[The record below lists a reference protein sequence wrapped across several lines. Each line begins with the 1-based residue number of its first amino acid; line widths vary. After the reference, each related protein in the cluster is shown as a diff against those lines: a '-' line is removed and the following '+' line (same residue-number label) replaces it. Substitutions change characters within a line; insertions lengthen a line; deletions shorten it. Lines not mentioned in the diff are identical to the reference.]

1 MFENIGGKIK
11 TLAKV
16 LMWIGI
22 IGFVIYGIV
31 MISEE
36 QVLLGF
42 LIIAIGGLSSWVSSF
57 VLYGFGQLVEN
68 SDKLVCNNGYSVKNA
83 TNKNLDTLEKWR
95 KEGLITEEEYQQKRA
110 NM

>member
-16 LMWIGI
+16 LMWISI
-22 IGFVIYGIV
+22 IGFAIYGIV

-42 LIIAIGGLSSWVSSF
+42 LIIAIGSLSSWVSSF

-68 SDKLVCNNGYSVKNA
+68 SDKLVCNKGYSVKNA
-83 TNKNLDTLEKWR
+83 TNNNLDTLEKWR
-95 KEGLITEEEYQQKRA
+95 KEGLICKIGGYYEF
-110 NM
+110 